1 MRTSLNKIKEI
12 EEYLMGQMAPEDTL
26 LFEVDMLLD
35 NEFSDDVQLQQITY
49 AIVRK
54 YGRQKIKAEIIA
66 VQENLKK
73 AQKHKGF
80 MQRITNLFKNH

>member
-1 MRTSLNKIKEI
+1 MNKIKEI